1 MAYKVVVDPKVYDD
15 LHDIHQ
21 HIAEDNPGAA
31 GKLID
36 LIERSIG
43 SLSEMPDRVPL
54 RPDLREG
61 YRVMIVGSYL
71 LFYRIAGDEVQI
83 ARVLHASRDTARAF
97 GE

>member
-54 RPDLREG
+54 RPDLSGRLPR
-61 YRVMIVGSYL
+61 YDRWQL
-71 LFYRIAGDEVQI
+71 L
-83 ARVLHASRDTARAF
+83 AF
-97 GE
+97 LSHRRRRGAD